1 MGVITGLLPSV
12 ALSILM
18 SLVPIVMRRMLSR
31 LGQPHTIYLQS

>member
-18 SLVPIVMRRMLSR
+18 SLVPIIMRCMCS
-31 LGQPHTIYLQS
+31 PTSIIYLQG